1 MSKLETNQVDPS
13 TGTTLTLGTSGD
25 TIAIPSGVTI
35 ANSGT
40 ATGFGGANTPAFY
53 SYKNANQTITS
64 GTITKITFETEQF
77 DVGSGY
83 DSNKFQP
90 QTAGKYYIETGLT
103 MQAGT
108 SEMIESRIYIY
119 KNGSNYSYA
128 YGAHQNNYSNY
139 EARTWSSIIEMNG
152 SSDYVEIYCRCTD
165 NSGNPSVAEHSPRGS
180 WFQGFKLIT

>member
-1 MSKLETNQVDPS
+1 MAD
-13 TGTTLTLGTSGD
+13 GTLKVGQIITS
-25 TIAIPSGVTI
+25 SG
-35 ANSGT
+35 SGT
-40 ATGFGGANTPAFY
+40 ITIGQSGETVALGSGASQTLAANTPAFY

-165 NSGNPSVAEHSPRGS
+165 NSGNPTVAEHSPRGS
-180 WFQGFKLIT
+180 WFQGFKLV

>member
-1 MSKLETNQVDPS
+1 
-13 TGTTLTLGTSGD
+13 
-25 TIAIPSGVTI
+25 
-35 ANSGT
+35 
-40 ATGFGGANTPAFY
+40 
-53 SYKNANQTITS
+53 
-64 GTITKITFETEQF
+64 
-77 DVGSGY
+77 
-83 DSNKFQP
+83 
-90 QTAGKYYIETGLT
+90 

-165 NSGNPSVAEHSPRGS
+165 NSGNPIVAEHSPRGS
-180 WFQGFKLIT
+180 WFQGFKLI